1 MPLCTCGHEGHEHAS
16 VKTDYHDAPCTRCAC
31 SKYTERPVTTQ
42 SNWDIP
48 VSQGAR
54 DLMERVAGP
63 NPGSGPRPANGSS
76 VLHAL
81 DILAAA
87 DERDVRNLLWA
98 RKAGK
103 L

>member
-1 MPLCTCGHEGHEHAS
+1 MPLCTCGHEQHEHAS
-16 VKTDYHDAPCTRCAC
+16 YRGDHHDHPCARCDC
-31 SKYTERPVTTQ
+31 RYYTERPVTTQ

-54 DLMERVAGP
+54 DLWERALVS
-63 NPGSGPRPANGSS
+63 SGYEPA
-76 VLHAL
+76 VVDTI

-98 RKAGK
+98 RRAGK